1 LCTNF
6 AFASPDGILNR
17 VRCHRRIAILACR
30 LWREALACA
39 FRSRV
44 CRQGYQSSMGRIF
57 GIRRLAGRQ
66 AVSIELAETP
76 LELQFDDGFKE
87 RGRVGSSPMT
97 STATPVSAAAKQQHY
112 HNDNQDQFH
121 GVSPLIATVSCR
133 VPHNSTAASKYR
145 SR

>member
-1 LCTNF
+1 MDAQRIYGTHWINLADGLDAEDYLSTYVLISLLQ
-6 AFASPDGILNR
+6 SPDGILNR

-76 LELQFDDGFKE
+76 LELQFDD
-87 RGRVGSSPMT
+87 
-97 STATPVSAAAKQQHY
+97 
-112 HNDNQDQFH
+112 
-121 GVSPLIATVSCR
+121 
-133 VPHNSTAASKYR
+133 
-145 SR
+145 